1 MKIEALKG
9 FCGILSMAKGEVRE
23 YSDQAVLSDLLK
35 AGYVKEIRHE
45 EEKKTKRS
53 RAPTKKEVIPDEG

>member
-1 MKIEALKG
+1 MKIEALAS
-9 FCGILSMAKGEVRE
+9 FCGKLSMAKGEIRE
-23 YSDQAVLSDLLK
+23 CSDQAVLSDLLK

-53 RAPTKKEVIPDEG
+53 RAPTRKDVRLDEG